1 MTDTSDHRAHSFL
14 SRLDTGADRTTLL
27 FGGQATAWQAV
38 LTDIVEDPAL
48 ADTVRGVLTGSD
60 SLLAPVAARLTAATA
75 GALTLDRLATRPT
88 TGSSVSAALSVPGIT
103 VAQLGVLTALGH
115 AGFDA
120 AAAVHSGTAGVLG
133 HSQGVLGAAL
143 VDGRAGDAAHVIAI
157 ARLIGAAAARSA
169 RARGISAGETT
180 PMLSVRGLDRPTL
193 DAVLAEVAEQAGGA
207 DTGVQVAIRNG
218 HRRFILSGA
227 PEDLG
232 VVEKTIAVVADKDAA
247 ELAAK
252 TRGGAPLAPV
262 TEYLDVTVP
271 FHHDMMEDAVA
282 QTVAWAEAC
291 GLNADGV
298 AEALARGVLTD
309 HVDWVEGITDAL
321 ASGTSWFL
329 DLGPGDTVSK
339 LSAGL
344 VEGSGAGLVSA
355 GTLADVD
362 ALAAPGEDPQ
372 RTVDWSTYA
381 PRLLDLPTGRTVE
394 TAFTRLTGRSPVL
407 LAGMTPT
414 TVDPEIVAAAANA
427 GYWAEMAGG
436 GQVTAEVFDANLT
449 KLKGLLDPGRAV
461 QFNAMF
467 MDRYLWN
474 LHFGTQRVV
483 AKARESGA
491 PLDGVVISA
500 GIPEPDE
507 APEVIGALR
516 NSGFSHIAL
525 KPGTVAQIRAGLAI
539 ARQIEDT
546 GTSIILQVEDGHAGG
561 HHSWENLDDLLT
573 ATYAEIRRQ
582 SNVVLCVG
590 GGIGTPERAA
600 DYLTGAWSTV
610 LGLPA
615 MPVDGVLVGT
625 AAMTAKEA
633 KTTPEIKQLLV
644 DTPGVADA
652 SGSALTAPNGGWI
665 APGNTAGGAT
675 SGLSH
680 LRADIHEIDNSAA
693 KCMRLIQ
700 EIGSSLEAVHS
711 RRDEIIAALNRTAK
725 PYFGDLEEMTYA
737 EVVRRFAELSFPWV
751 DPSWLSRFHLLLQ
764 RVEARLSDVDH
775 GEVVTLFPTEQD
787 AAEPQQAIE
796 ALVAAYP
803 AAETDTLTPLDTAW
817 FITLCRKFPKPVGFV
832 PAIDEDLLAWW
843 GKDCLWQ
850 AQDTR
855 YSADQVRIIPGPVS
869 VSGITTVDEPVAS
882 ILGRFEDACRDRI
895 AGESG
900 AKGRHSLD
908 DAAPETTSAWARVSD
923 APDVASFL
931 KAAPYISWTGHLMD
945 NPAHVIDE
953 SKYELVVTD
962 DGSDGGP
969 VKVTVDLHLDTFW
982 DGTAAGEESSADR
995 VHAVRRLPVPLILSD
1010 AVSTGALPVVDE
1022 DLLPETMYGLLAGT
1036 AGVGNT
1042 AVTGDEITA
1051 MPSRNAGSEGDATP
1065 FGTFDYTFHLTPTL
1079 GSEHAGVTGGALPD
1093 LSGSGSGSD
1102 SDERA
1107 TIVPD
1112 ALLGTCWPAIY
1123 AALGSALV
1131 DGYPVIEGLLNA
1143 VHLDHSVALD
1153 VPADELERR
1162 ATALAAEGGTG
1173 LPITV
1178 TSWAAGIEE
1187 SSSGR
1192 VVTVHHHMR
1201 DADGALLGRQTERF
1215 AIRGRAFGT
1224 TPPADPAPAGGADV
1238 QITDTPRSTLLRTRV
1253 SAPAE
1258 MTPFAWVSGDFN
1270 PIHTSH
1276 VAARVAGLH
1285 APLVHGMWLS
1295 ATAQHAASA
1304 AGSGHRIIGWTYR
1317 MFGLVQLNDP
1327 VDITVERTGR
1337 VAGGGLLLDVTC
1349 RINDELVSQGTA
1361 VTAAPTTAY
1370 VYPGQG
1376 IQAKGMG
1383 LDERSASR
1391 AAAEVWER
1399 ADAHTRAALDF
1410 SILTVVRDNPT
1421 ELTAKGVTYQHP
1433 DGVLYLT
1440 QFTQVALATLALAQ
1454 TARLREADA
1463 LVADAY
1469 YAGHSLGE
1477 YTALSA
1483 YAGTIDLETVL
1494 EVVFHRGSTM
1504 HHLIPRDRN
1513 GRSNY
1518 RMGALRPNQFGV
1530 DDDHVREYVESVAEE
1545 SGEFLEIVN
1554 YNLAGEQY
1562 SVAGTVAGLAALEKD
1577 AAARTAAHGGRGSFM
1592 MVPGIDVPFHSR
1604 VLHPGVPDFR
1614 EKLDGLLPERINHEI
1629 LVGRYIPNLVA
1640 RPFEL
1645 TRSFVES
1652 ILEIVPSAPARDVLD
1667 NWDAATADDAAL
1679 ATTARTLFIE
1689 LLCWQFAS
1697 PVRWIETQDLLFA
1710 PDRLDVDEVVEIG
1723 LGASPTLANLATK
1736 TLRLPRFSAADVAV
1750 RNVQRDEKLVYHSDV
1765 QTIDAPAYDTAYDA
1779 AEPTSVPVGDPV
1791 LSHAEASA
1799 AAPSE
1804 SVPESLPAP
1813 VTGAAELPTAPSAP
1827 AGAVERPADLPY
1839 RASDAIK
1846 TLLAYANKLRP
1857 EQIGGADTTGT
1868 LTNGVSSRLNQ
1879 LLMDISAEL
1888 GLSAVEGAAES
1899 DVDTLSVTVD
1909 AAAHNYAAFGPVL
1922 GEAVKDRLRKLF
1934 GAAGAKPSAIA
1945 DRLTG
1950 TWELGPGWV
1959 DHTTAQILLGSRDG
1973 ASTRGGD
1980 LATLPTDATT
1990 MNDVNAL
1997 IDDAV
2002 VQVGAAHGIPVA
2014 KPAAG
2019 GTGGGTVDSAALDA
2033 FAAGVTGAEGV
2044 LATTARHLLAA
2055 LDLDVP
2061 ESAPLSDPEADETT
2075 AVLEAVSAELGAN
2088 WPATVVPVFDDRR
2101 ALLIDD
2107 RWATAREDI
2116 ARLANGEELADT
2128 VSFRGTGGTVAV
2140 HADFRAEQAEK
2151 AGDTSLAARF
2161 RAIAEEAR
2169 STDTGRFT
2177 GQVAVVTG
2185 VTPASIAGGV
2195 VGDLLAEGATVV
2207 MTASRISSARL
2218 EFVKKLYREHASAS
2232 AQIWLAPANLSSYR
2246 DIDALVEW
2254 IGTEQTETVGSD
2266 QKLVKPAL
2274 VPDLFLPFAAP
2285 GVSGTV
2291 EDAGGNAEIQARLLL
2306 WSVERS
2312 FTALSRIGHEADLAH
2327 RLHVVLPGSP
2337 NRGTFGGDGAYGEV
2351 KAAFDAICNKWHNE
2365 PWGGRVT
2372 IAHPR
2377 IGWVAG
2383 TGLMGGNDPLVD
2395 AAVEAGVHVWSPAEI
2410 SGELLALCSESVR
2423 AEALSG
2429 PVDADLTGGLDRI
2442 NLVELREQALADGA
2456 FTPVAEESEVGDA
2469 PATVNAL
2476 PSPVRVSQ
2484 PVGTDHGAG
2493 SEDWSEVTTP
2503 LEDMVVVVGLGEVSA
2518 WGSGR
2523 TRFEAELGIR
2533 ADGSVDLSAAGV
2545 LELAWMTGLLTWMDT
2560 PVAGWYDVDGN
2571 IVPEEEIY
2579 TRYRDEVVARAGVR
2593 SFVDDVAIE
2602 DLHTPQEVEIFLD
2615 HEITFA
2621 VDSAEDAASFVDTDP
2636 TFTRANHD
2644 AETGEWSVTR
2654 LPGARTRVPR
2664 RATLA
2669 RKVGGQFPTGFDP
2682 ARWGI
2687 PASMI
2692 EAVDRIA
2699 IWNLVT
2705 AVDAYLSAGFTPAE
2719 ILQAVHPSDV
2729 AMTQGTGF
2737 GGMTSMRKLFV
2748 DRFLEED
2755 IPSDVLQETLP
2766 NVIAAHTMQSYVGGY
2781 GAMIHPVGACATA
2794 AVSVEE
2800 GVDKIKLG
2808 KADFV
2813 VAGATDD
2820 INVESITG
2828 FANMNATADSDKM
2841 AAKGL
2846 NERFYSRANDRRRGG
2861 FVEAQGGGT
2870 ILLARGSVAVK
2881 LGLPVKSVVG
2891 FAASYADGAHT
2902 SIPAPGQGALA
2913 AGRGGKNSRLA
2924 RELSALGVGAD
2935 DIAVVSKH
2943 DTSTNANDPNE
2954 SKLHT
2959 RLARVLGRTEGNPL
2973 YVVSQKS
2980 LTGHAKGG
2988 AAVFQSAGLGDIFR
3002 SATIPA
3008 NRALD
3013 CVDPEMASSPDLV
3026 WLREPLQLHRTV
3038 KAGLVTSLGF
3048 GHVSALLALVHPEAF
3063 RIAVEQELGADAAQ
3077 EWVERASARLRSGVR
3092 RREAGMLGHRA
3103 LFEEIEHR
3111 RFADGVDIDEAEPA
3125 MLLDPAARAGE
3136 DGLFR

>member
-1 MTDTSDHRAHSFL
+1 MTHTSFL
-14 SRLDTGADRTTLL
+14 SRLNSESEEKVTLL
-27 FGGQATAWQAV
+27 FGGQATPWRAGLTAV
-38 LTDIVEDPAL
+38 SEDPAL
-48 ADTVRGVLTGSD
+48 ADTVRAVLAESD
-60 SLLAPVAARLTAATA
+60 TILAPVAARLTAATA
-75 GALTLDRLATRPT
+75 GALTLERLIGDGAGGP
-88 TGSSVSAALSVPGIT
+88 VPAALSVPGIALT
-103 VAQLGVLTALGH
+103 QLGQIVALKN
-115 AGFDA
+115 AGYDA
-120 AAAVHSGTAGVLG
+120 VAAVAEGRATALG

-143 VDGRAGDAAHVIAI
+143 VDSRAGESAGDNGHAARIIAV
-157 ARLIGAAAARSA
+157 ARLIGAAAS
-169 RARGISAGETT
+169 RATRALGVSAGEAT
-180 PMLSVRGLDRPTL
+180 PMLSVRGLDRATL
-193 DAVLAEVAEQAGGA
+193 DAALAEVAEAAGGVG
-207 DTGVQVAIRNG
+207 TGARIAIRNG
-218 HRRFILSGA
+218 HRRFILSGT

-232 VVEKTIAVVADKDAA
+232 VVEKTIAVLAEKDAA

-252 TRGGAPLAPV
+252 TRGGAPLSPV

-271 FHHDMMEDAVA
+271 FHHEMMEPAVA
-282 QTVAWAEAC
+282 QAVEWAEKC
-291 GLNADGV
+291 GLTGAGD
-298 AEALARGVLTD
+298 LARAVLTD
-309 HVDWVEGITDAL
+309 HVDWVDGITGSL

-329 DLGPGDTVSK
+329 DLGPGDTVTRI
-339 LSAGL
+339 SAGL
-344 VEGSGAGLVSA
+344 VEGSGAGLVRA
-355 GTLADVD
+355 GTLNDID
-362 ALAAPGEDPQ
+362 TLAAPGEDPA
-372 RTVDWSTYA
+372 RTVDWSRFA

-394 TAFTRLTGRSPVL
+394 TKFTRLTGRSPIL

-436 GQVTAEVFDANLT
+436 GQVTAEVFDKNLT

-483 AKARESGA
+483 SKARESGA
-491 PLDGVVISA
+491 PFDGVVISA

-516 NSGFSHIAL
+516 RSGFSYIAF

-582 SNVVLCVG
+582 PNVVLCVG

-600 DYLTGAWSTV
+600 DYLTGGWSEA

-644 DTPGVADA
+644 DTPGVAD
-652 SGSALTAPNGGWI
+652 STGSAATAPNGGWI
-665 APGNTAGGAT
+665 APGHTAGGST

-700 EIGSSLEAVHS
+700 EIGSNLEAVNA
-711 RRDEIIAALNRTAK
+711 RRDEIIAALNKTAK
-725 PYFGDLEEMTYA
+725 PYFGELEEMTYA
-737 EVVRRFAELSFPWV
+737 QVVRRFAELSFPWV

-787 AAEPQQAIE
+787 AADPDKAVK

-817 FITLCRKFPKPVGFV
+817 FLVLCRKFPKPVGFV

-850 AQDTR
+850 SQDSR
-855 YSADQVRIIPGPVS
+855 YTADQCRIIPGPVS

-882 ILGRFEDACRDRI
+882 ILGRFEAACRDRI
-895 AGESG
+895 TGDSTTT
-900 AKGRHSLD
+900 GRHALD
-908 DAAPETTSAWARVSD
+908 DAPAEVTRAWSRISD
-923 APDVASFL
+923 ADDVASFL
-931 KAAPYISWTGHLMD
+931 KSAPYISWTGHLMD
-945 NPAHVIDE
+945 NPAHIIDE
-953 SKYELVVTD
+953 DRYELIVTD
-962 DGSDGGP
+962 DGTGEGSDGT

-982 DGTAAGEESSADR
+982 DGTAAGEGDSE
-995 VHAVRRLPVPLILSD
+995 VHAVRRLPVPLILTD
-1010 AVSTGALPVVDE
+1010 AVTTGALPVVDE
-1022 DLLPETMYGLLAGT
+1022 EKLPETMYGLLAGT
-1036 AGVGNT
+1036 AGVGNVS
-1042 AVTGDEITA
+1042 VTGDSIEH
-1051 MPSRNAGSEGDATP
+1051 MPVKNEGSETDGTP
-1065 FGTFDYTFHLTPTL
+1065 FGTFDYVFHLTPTL
-1079 GSEHAGVTGGALPD
+1079 GAEHAGVTGAALPD
-1093 LSGSGSGSD
+1093 LSTTGSGSR

-1123 AALGSALV
+1123 AALGSATV
-1131 DGYPVIEGLLNA
+1131 DDYPVIEGLLNA
-1143 VHLDHSVALD
+1143 VHLDHSVALE
-1153 VPADELERR
+1153 VPAEELQAR
-1162 ATALAAEGGTG
+1162 AADAVAAGGRGLAV
-1173 LPITV
+1173 TV

-1192 VVTVHHHMR
+1192 VVTVHHDMR
-1201 DADGALLGRQTERF
+1201 DSDGTLLGRQTERF

-1224 TPPADPAPAGGADV
+1224 TPPADPAPAGGIDRE
-1238 QITDTPRSTLLRTRV
+1238 ITDTPRSTLLRTRV
-1253 SAPAE
+1253 NAPQE

-1276 VAARVAGLH
+1276 VAARVAGLQ

-1304 AGSGHRIIGWTYR
+1304 AGTGHRILGWTYR
-1317 MFGLVQLNDP
+1317 MFGLVQLGDP
-1327 VDITVERTGR
+1327 VDIQVERVGR

-1349 RINDELVSQGTA
+1349 RIGDELVSQGTA
-1361 VTAAPTTAY
+1361 VTAAPVTAY

-1383 LDERSASR
+1383 LDERAASK
-1391 AAAEVWER
+1391 AAADVWDR
-1399 ADAHTRAALDF
+1399 ADRHTREALGF

-1421 ELTAKGVTYQHP
+1421 DLTANGVTYHHP

-1454 TARLREADA
+1454 TARLREAGA

-1504 HHLIPRDRN
+1504 HHLIPRDSA

-1518 RMGALRPNQFGV
+1518 RMGALRPNQFGI
-1530 DDDHVREYVESVAEE
+1530 DDDHVVEYVESVARA

-1554 YNLAGEQY
+1554 FNLAGEQY
-1562 SVAGTVAGLAALEKD
+1562 SVAGTVAGLKALEAD
-1577 AAARTAAHGGRGSFM
+1577 AARRTAEHGGRGSFM
-1592 MVPGIDVPFHSR
+1592 LVPGIDVPFHSR

-1614 EKLDGLLPERINHEI
+1614 EKLDDLLPELINYPI
-1629 LVGRYIPNLVA
+1629 LEGRYIPNLVA

-1645 TRSFVES
+1645 TEDFVRS
-1652 ILEIVPSAPARDVLD
+1652 ILDVVPSEPARDLLD
-1667 NWDAATADDAAL
+1667 NWDAAVADDAAR
-1679 ATTARTLFIE
+1679 AKTARTLFIE

-1710 PDRLDVDEVVEIG
+1710 PDRLDIDEVVEIG

-1736 TLRLPRFSAADVAV
+1736 TLKLPRFSAADVAV
-1750 RNVQRDEKLVYHSDV
+1750 RNVQRDEKLVYHTDQ
-1765 QTIDAPAYDTAYDA
+1765 QTIDAPAYPE
-1779 AEPTSVPVGDPV
+1779 EPTAGREPVGDPV
-1791 LSHAEASA
+1791 LAAAEPSP

-1804 SVPESLPAP
+1804 SAPEPLPAP
-1813 VTGAAELPTAPSAP
+1813 VTQAADLPTAPAAP

-1839 RASDAIK
+1839 RASDAIR

-1857 EQIGGADTTGT
+1857 DQIGGADTTGT

-1888 GLSAVEGAAES
+1888 GLSSVEGAAEA
-1899 DVDTLSVTVD
+1899 DVDTLSATVD
-1909 AAAHNYAAFGPVL
+1909 AAAHNYSAFGPVL

-1934 GAAGAKPSAIA
+1934 GAAGAKVSTVEE
-1945 DRLTG
+1945 RLTG

-1959 DHTTAQILLGSRDG
+1959 DHTIAQILLGSREG
-1973 ASTRGGD
+1973 ASSRGGD
-1980 LATLPTDATT
+1980 LATLPTSATT
-1990 MNDVNAL
+1990 MNDVNAI
-1997 IDDAV
+1997 IDEAV
-2002 VQVGAAHGIPVA
+2002 TQVGTAHGIPVA
-2014 KPAAG
+2014 KPSAG
-2019 GTGGGTVDSAALDA
+2019 GSAGGGTVDSAALDA
-2033 FAAGVTGAEGV
+2033 FAAEVTGEEGV
-2044 LATTARHLLAA
+2044 LATTARHILDA
-2055 LDLDVP
+2055 LGIDVP
-2061 ESAPLSDPEADETT
+2061 TSAPLSDPDADETA

-2088 WPATVVPVFDDRR
+2088 WPSTVAPVFDARR
-2101 ALLIDD
+2101 AVLVDD

-2128 VSFRGTGGTVAV
+2128 VTFRGTGETVAV
-2140 HADFRAEQAEK
+2140 HAGYRADA
-2151 AGDTSLAARF
+2151 ADRNGDTDLAARF

-2169 STDTGRFT
+2169 STDTGRFA
-2177 GQVAVVTG
+2177 GKVAVVTG

-2195 VGDLLAEGATVV
+2195 VGDLLSEGATVV

-2218 EFVKKLYREHASAS
+2218 EFVKKLYREHATAS
-2232 AQIWLAPANLSSYR
+2232 AAVWLVPANLSSYR

-2254 IGTEQTETVGSD
+2254 IGSEQTETVGSD

-2285 GVSGTV
+2285 TVSGTV
-2291 EDAGGNAEIQARLLL
+2291 EDAGSDAEIQARLLL

-2312 FTALSRIGHEADLAH
+2312 FTALSRIGHDADLAH
-2327 RLHVVLPGSP
+2327 RLHVILPGSP

-2351 KAAFDAICNKWHNE
+2351 KAAFDAVCNKWFNE
-2365 PWGGRVT
+2365 PWGQRVT

-2377 IGWVAG
+2377 IGWVSG

-2395 AAVEAGVHVWSPAEI
+2395 AAVEAGVHVWTPAEI
-2410 SGELLALCSESVR
+2410 AGELLALCSDEVR
-2423 AEALSG
+2423 TRALDG
-2429 PVDADLTGGLDRI
+2429 PVDADLTGGLGKI
-2442 NLVELREQALADGA
+2442 NLVELREKALADAARDAQDTGDE
-2456 FTPVAEESEVGDA
+2456 TPAS
-2469 PATVNAL
+2469 ATVDAL
-2476 PSPVRVSQ
+2476 PSPVRVRQ
-2484 PVGTDHGAG
+2484 PVGADHAATDDNWG
-2493 SEDWSEVTTP
+2493 EVTRS

-2545 LELAWMTGLLTWMDT
+2545 LELAWMTGLLTWNDT
-2560 PVAGWYDVDGN
+2560 PVAGWYDVEGN

-2593 SFVDDVAIE
+2593 TFVDDVAVD
-2602 DLHTPQEVEIFLD
+2602 DLHTPQAVEIFLD
-2615 HEITFA
+2615 HEVTFT
-2621 VDSAEDAASFVDTDP
+2621 VDTAEDAASFVDNDP
-2636 TFTRANHD
+2636 AFTRANHD
-2644 AETGEWSVTR
+2644 PETGEWSVTR
-2654 LPGARTRVPR
+2654 LPGARARVPR

-2669 RKVGGQFPTGFDP
+2669 RKVGGQFPTDFDP

-2692 EAVDRIA
+2692 ESVDRIA
-2699 IWNLVT
+2699 VWNLVT

-2755 IPSDVLQETLP
+2755 IPSDILQETLP
-2766 NVIAAHTMQSYVGGY
+2766 NVVAAHTMQSYIGGY

-2800 GVDKIKLG
+2800 GVDKIMLG

-2820 INVESITG
+2820 ISVESVTG

-2841 AAKGL
+2841 AAKGI

-2870 ILLARGSVAVK
+2870 ILLARGSVAVEM
-2881 LGLPVKSVVG
+2881 GLPVQSVVG

-2924 RELSALGVGAD
+2924 RDLASLGVTAD

-2959 RLARVLGRTEGNPL
+2959 RLARALGRTEGNPL
-2973 YVVSQKS
+2973 YVVSQKT

-2988 AAVFQSAGLGDIFR
+2988 AAVFQTAGLNDMFR
-3002 SATIPA
+3002 TSTIPA
-3008 NRALD
+3008 NRSLD

-3026 WLREPLQLHRTV
+3026 WLREPLKLSRTV
-3038 KAGLVTSLGF
+3038 KAGLLTSLGF

-3063 RIAVEQELGADAAQ
+3063 RIAVEQQLGADAAEQ
-3077 EWVERASARLRSGVR
+3077 WVARASERLRAGVR
-3092 RREAGMLGHRA
+3092 RREAGMLGHKA
-3103 LFEEIEHR
+3103 LFEEIDHR
-3111 RFADGVDIDEAEPA
+3111 RFAEDADIDEVEPA

>member
-1 MTDTSDHRAHSFL
+1 MTHTSFF
-14 SRLDTGADRTTLL
+14 SRLSSADAGADRATLL
-27 FGGQATAWQAV
+27 FGGQATAWRAG
-38 LTDIVEDPAL
+38 LTDLAEDPSLGDA
-48 ADTVRGVLTGSD
+48 VRGVLDD
-60 SLLAPVAARLTAATA
+60 SAALIAPVAAQVTAATA
-75 GALTLDRLATRPT
+75 GALTLERL
-88 TGSSVSAALSVPGIT
+88 TGAKGSVSAALSVPGIT
-103 VAQLGVLTALGH
+103 VAQFGQLAALKA
-115 AGFDA
+115 AGYDA
-120 AAAVHSGTAGVLG
+120 TAAVAADRASVLG

-143 VDGRAGDAAHVIAI
+143 VDGRAGDPAHVVAV
-157 ARLIGAAAARSA
+157 ARLIGAAASRLTRSL
-169 RARGISAGETT
+169 GVSAGEAT
-180 PMLSVRGLDRPTL
+180 PMLSVRGLDRATL
-193 DAVLAEVAEQAGGA
+193 DAVLAEVAEAAGGA
-207 DTGVQVAIRNG
+207 QTGVQVAIRNG

-232 VVEKTIAVVADKDAA
+232 VVEKTIAVVADRDAA

-262 TEYLDVTVP
+262 CEYLEVTVP
-271 FHHDMMEDAVA
+271 FHHDMMEPAVA

-291 GLNADGV
+291 GLNTDGA
-298 AEALARGVLTD
+298 AEKLARAVLTD
-309 HVDWVEGITDAL
+309 HVDWVDGIVDAL
-321 ASGTSWFL
+321 ASGTTWFL

-339 LSAGL
+339 LSADL
-344 VEGSGAGLVSA
+344 VEGSGAGLVAA
-355 GTLADVD
+355 GTLTAVD
-362 ALAAPGEDPQ
+362 ELAAPGEDPA
-372 RTVDWSTYA
+372 RTVDWSGFA

-394 TAFTRLTGRSPVL
+394 TKFSRLTGRSPIL

-436 GQVTAEVFDANLT
+436 GQVTAEVFDGNLT

-483 AKARESGA
+483 SKARESGA

-525 KPGTVAQIRAGLAI
+525 KPGTVAQIRAGLGI
-539 ARQIEDT
+539 ARQLEET

-582 SNVVLCVG
+582 PNVVLCVG

-600 DYLTGAWSTV
+600 DYLTGSWATA

-615 MPVDGVLVGT
+615 MPVDGIMVGT

-644 DTPGVADA
+644 DTPGVADET
-652 SGSALTAPNGGWI
+652 GSALTAPNGGWI
-665 APGNTAGGAT
+665 APGHSAGGAT

-680 LRADIHEIDNSAA
+680 LRADIHEVDNSAA

-700 EIGSSLEAVHS
+700 EIGSNLEAVS
-711 RRDEIIAALNRTAK
+711 ARRDEIIAALNKTAK
-725 PYFGDLEEMTYA
+725 PYFGELEEMTYA
-737 EVVRRFAELSFPWV
+737 QVVHRFAELSFPWV

-764 RVEARLSDVDH
+764 RVEARLSDADH

-787 AAEPQQAIE
+787 AAQPDEAIARLIE
-796 ALVAAYP
+796 AYP
-803 AAETDTLTPLDTAW
+803 AAENDTLTPLDTAW
-817 FITLCRKFPKPVGFV
+817 FLVMCRKFPKPVGFV

-850 AQDTR
+850 SQDTR

-882 ILGRFEDACRDRI
+882 ILGRFEDACRERV
-895 AGESG
+895 AGGDS
-900 AKGRHSLD
+900 ASAGRHSLD
-908 DAAPETTSAWARVSD
+908 SDEAEVTTAWSRTSD
-923 APDVASFL
+923 AQDVASFL
-931 KAAPYISWTGHLMD
+931 KATPYISWTGHLMD

-953 SKYELVVTD
+953 EKYELIVTD
-962 DGSDGGP
+962 DGSNGGP

-982 DGTAAGEESSADR
+982 DGTAAGEGEGR

-1010 AVSTGALPVVDE
+1010 AVASGALPVVDE
-1022 DLLPETMYGLLAGT
+1022 EKLPETMYGLLAGT

-1042 AVTGDEITA
+1042 SVTDDVIDR
-1051 MPSRNAGSEGDATP
+1051 MPAKIDGSETAETP
-1065 FGTFDYTFHLTPTL
+1065 FGTFTYTFHLTDSL
-1079 GSEHAGVTGGALPD
+1079 GSQHAGVTGAGLPD
-1093 LSGSGSGSD
+1093 LSGTGSGSR

-1143 VHLDHSVALD
+1143 VHLDHSVALE
-1153 VPADELERR
+1153 VPADEIP
-1162 ATALAAEGGTG
+1162 TG
-1173 LPITV
+1173 EITV

-1192 VVTVHHHMR
+1192 VVTVHHHMF
-1201 DADGALLGRQTERF
+1201 DAAGELLGKQTERF

-1224 TPPADPAPAGGADV
+1224 TPPADPAPAGGIDRE
-1238 QITDTPRSTLLRTRV
+1238 ITDTPRSTLLRTRV
-1253 SAPAE
+1253 NAPAE

-1276 VAARVAGLH
+1276 VAARVAGLQ

-1304 AGSGHRIIGWTYR
+1304 AGSGHTILGWTYR
-1317 MFGLVQLNDP
+1317 MFGLVQLGDP
-1327 VDITVERTGR
+1327 VDIQVERVGR

-1361 VTAAPTTAY
+1361 VTAAPTIAY

-1383 LDERSASR
+1383 LDERAASK
-1391 AAAEVWER
+1391 ATTEVWER
-1399 ADAHTRAALDF
+1399 ADRHTREALDF

-1421 ELTAKGVTYQHP
+1421 ELTAKGVTYHHP

-1463 LVADAY
+1463 LVADAF

-1504 HHLIPRDRN
+1504 HHLIPRDEH
-1513 GRSNY
+1513 GRSDY

-1530 DDDHVREYVESVAEE
+1530 DDEHVVEYVNGVAEA

-1554 YNLAGEQY
+1554 FNLAGEQY
-1562 SVAGTVAGLAALEKD
+1562 SIAGTVAGLAALEED
-1577 AAARTAAHGGRGSFM
+1577 AARRTAEHGGKGSFM

-1614 EKLDGLLPERINHEI
+1614 EKLDGLLPPRINHEI

-1645 TRSFVES
+1645 TEDFVRS
-1652 ILEIVPSAPARDVLD
+1652 ILDVVPSEPAQALLD
-1667 NWDAATADDAAL
+1667 DWAAATADDAAQ

-1710 PDRLDVDEVVEIG
+1710 PDRLDIDEVVEVG

-1750 RNVQRDEKLVYHSDV
+1750 RNVQRDEKLVYHTDQ
-1765 QTIDAPAYDTAYDA
+1765 QTIDSPVYEDEHAV
-1779 AEPTSVPVGDPV
+1779 PTSVPVGDPV

-1799 AAPSE
+1799 KAPSE
-1804 SVPESLPAP
+1804 SVPESMPAP
-1813 VTGAAELPTAPSAP
+1813 VTESAELRTAPAAP

-1839 RASDAIK
+1839 KASDAIK

-1888 GLSAVEGAAES
+1888 GLSAVEGAAEA

-1909 AAAHNYAAFGPVL
+1909 AAAHNYSAFGPVL

-1934 GAAGAKPSAIA
+1934 GAAGAKASAIA
-1945 DRLTG
+1945 DRVTG

-1959 DHTTAQILLGSRDG
+1959 DHTTAQILLGSREG
-1973 ASTRGGD
+1973 ASSRGGD
-1980 LATLPTDATT
+1980 LATLATSATT
-1990 MNDVNAL
+1990 MNDVNAI
-1997 IDDAV
+1997 IDEAV
-2002 VQVGAAHGIPVA
+2002 AQAGAAHGIPVA
-2014 KPAAG
+2014 IPAAG
-2019 GTGGGTVDSAALDA
+2019 GAGGGGTVDSAALDA
-2033 FAAGVTGAEGV
+2033 FAESVTGETGV
-2044 LATTARHLLAA
+2044 LATTARHILAA

-2061 ESAPLSDPEADETT
+2061 ESAALSDEEGAETA

-2088 WPATVVPVFDDRR
+2088 WPASVAPSFDARR
-2101 ALLIDD
+2101 TLLIDD
-2107 RWATAREDI
+2107 RWATAREDV
-2116 ARLANGEELADT
+2116 ARLANGEELAES
-2128 VSFRGTGGTVAV
+2128 VSFRGTGETVAV
-2140 HADFRAEQAEK
+2140 HAEYRAAAAEE

-2161 RAIAEEAR
+2161 RSIAEDAR
-2169 STDTGRFT
+2169 STEPGAFE

-2207 MTASRISSARL
+2207 MTASRVSSARL
-2218 EFVKKLYREHASAS
+2218 EFAKKLYREHASAS
-2232 AQIWLAPANLSSYR
+2232 ARIWLVPANLSSYR

-2254 IGTEQTETVGSD
+2254 IGAEQTETVGSD
-2266 QKLVKPAL
+2266 QKLIKPAL

-2285 GVSGTV
+2285 SVSGTV
-2291 EDAGGNAEIQARLLL
+2291 EDAGGNAEIQTRLLL

-2351 KAAFDAICNKWHNE
+2351 KAAFDAIGNKWSNE
-2365 PWGGRVT
+2365 PWGGRGGRVT

-2410 SGELLALCSESVR
+2410 SGELLKLCSESVR
-2423 AEALSG
+2423 AEALNG
-2429 PVDADLTGGLDRI
+2429 PVDADLTGGLDKI
-2442 NLVELREQALADGA
+2442 NLTELRDQAVADGA
-2456 FTPVAEESEVGDA
+2456 FATAAAVEEDAEVPV
-2469 PATVNAL
+2469 TVNAL
-2476 PSPVRVSQ
+2476 PSPVRVAQ
-2484 PVGTDHGAG
+2484 PVGSDFGAAPWG
-2493 SEDWSEVTTP
+2493 DVTTD

-2523 TRFEAELGIR
+2523 TRAEAELGIR

-2579 TRYRDEVVARAGVR
+2579 TRYRDEVAARAGVR
-2593 SFVDDVAIE
+2593 TFVDDGENGALE

-2615 HEITFA
+2615 HEVTFT
-2621 VDSAEDAASFVDTDP
+2621 VDSAEDAASFVDSDP

-2644 AETGEWSVTR
+2644 EETGEWSVTR

-2669 RKVGGQFPTGFDP
+2669 RKVGGQFPTDFDP

-2705 AVDAYLSAGFTPAE
+2705 AVDAYLSAGFSPAE

-2755 IPSDVLQETLP
+2755 IPSDILQETLP
-2766 NVIAAHTMQSYVGGY
+2766 NVVAAHTMQSYVGGY

-2800 GVDKIKLG
+2800 GADKIQLG

-2820 INVESITG
+2820 ISVESITG

-2870 ILLARGSVAVK
+2870 ILLARGSVAAK
-2881 LGLPVKSVVG
+2881 LGLPVQSVVG

-2924 RELSALGVGAD
+2924 RDLAKLGVSAD

-2959 RLARVLGRTEGNPL
+2959 RLAAVLGRTAGNPL
-2973 YVVSQKS
+2973 YVVSQKT

-2988 AAVFQSAGLGDIFR
+2988 AAVFQTAGLGDMFR
-3002 SATIPA
+3002 TSKIPA
-3008 NRALD
+3008 NRSLD

-3026 WLREPLQLHRTV
+3026 WLRNPLQLQRTI
-3038 KAGLVTSLGF
+3038 KAGLLTSLGF

-3063 RIAVEQELGADAAQ
+3063 RVAVASQLGEDAAAAW
-3077 EWVERASARLRSGVR
+3077 EAKASERLRAGVR

-3103 LFEEIEHR
+3103 LFEEIGHR

-3125 MLLDPAARAGE
+3125 MLLDPATRAGE

>member
-1 MTDTSDHRAHSFL
+1 MTDISSSFL
-14 SRLDTGADRTTLL
+14 ARLNGGSEKTALL
-27 FGGQATAWQAV
+27 FGGQATPWRPACAQ
-38 LTDIVEDPAL
+38 ISEDPTL
-48 ADTVRGVLTGSD
+48 AGEIRDLISASSD
-60 SLLAPVAARLTAATA
+60 LLAPVAAELTAGTA
-75 GALTLDRLATRPT
+75 GALSLERLAG
-88 TGSSVSAALSVPGIT
+88 TGPFAADAGAPVSAALSVPGIT
-103 VAQLGVLTALGH
+103 AVQYAQLSALKN
-115 AGFDA
+115 AGYDA
-120 AAAVHSGTAGVLG
+120 AAAVADGRATALG

-143 VDGRAGDAAHVIAI
+143 VADNGLTDAQIFAI
-157 ARLIGAAAARSA
+157 ARLIGAAAARTT
-169 RARGISAGETT
+169 RSAGFAVGERT
-180 PMLSVRGLDRPTL
+180 PMLSVRGLERSHL
-193 DAVLAEVAEQAGGA
+193 DAVIADAGVDVEVA
-207 DTGVQVAIRNG
+207 IHNG
-218 HRRFILSGA
+218 RRRFILSGT

-232 VVEKTIAVVADKDAA
+232 VVEQTVLLLGEKDAA

-252 TRGGAPLAPV
+252 TRGGAPLSPQ
-262 TEYLDVTVP
+262 TEYLEVTVP
-271 FHHDMMEDAVA
+271 FHHSSMEPAV
-282 QTVAWAEAC
+282 QQVIAWAGRC
-291 GLNADGV
+291 GLPD
-298 AEALARGVLTD
+298 AEAFARAVLTD
-309 HVDWVEGITDAL
+309 HIDWVSQVATARDEGTA
-321 ASGTSWFL
+321 WFL
-329 DLGPGDTVSK
+329 DLGPGVVASRI
-339 LSAGL
+339 SADII
-344 VEGSGAGLVSA
+344 EGSGAGIVAA
-355 GTLADVD
+355 GSLDDVD
-362 ALAAPGEDPQ
+362 ALAAPGPDPQ
-372 RTVDWSTYA
+372 RTVDWSAFA
-381 PRLLDLPTGRTVE
+381 PRLLDLPTGQVVE
-394 TAFTRLTGRSPVL
+394 TAFSRLTGRSPVL

-427 GYWAEMAGG
+427 GYWAELAGG

-449 KLKGLLDPGRAV
+449 KLKSLLEPGRAV

-474 LHFGTQRVV
+474 LHFGGQRVV
-483 AKARESGA
+483 SKARESGA

-516 NSGFSHIAL
+516 GSGFSHIAL
-525 KPGTVAQIRAGLAI
+525 KPGTVNQIRAGLGI

-582 SNVVLCVG
+582 KNVVLCVG
-590 GGIGTPERAA
+590 GGIGTPERSA
-600 DYLTGAWSTV
+600 DYLSGDWSV
-610 LGLPA
+610 ALGLPA

-625 AAMTAKEA
+625 AAMTTKEA
-633 KTTPEIKQLLV
+633 KTTDEIKQLLV
-644 DTPGVADA
+644 DTPGVADETGA
-652 SGSALTAPNGGWI
+652 AFTAPNGGWI
-665 APGNTAGGAT
+665 APGHSAGGAT

-700 EIGSSLEAVHS
+700 EVGGSLEAVNA
-711 RRDEIIAALNRTAK
+711 RRDEIIEAMNKTAK
-725 PYFGDLEEMTYA
+725 PYFGELEQMTYA
-737 EVVRRFAELSFPWV
+737 QVVRRFAELSFPWV
-751 DPSWLSRFHLLLQ
+751 DPSWLQRFQELLQ
-764 RVEARLSDVDH
+764 RVEARLTTAEH
-775 GEVVTLFPTEQD
+775 GPVETLFPTLES
-787 AAEPQQAIE
+787 AEDPESAV
-796 ALVAAYP
+796 ATLVAAYP
-803 AAETDTLTPLDTAW
+803 SAEVDTLTPLDTAW
-817 FITLCRKFPKPVGFV
+817 FIALCRKYPKPMGFV

-850 AQDTR
+850 AQDDR

-869 VSGITTVDEPVAS
+869 VSGITTVDEPVADL
-882 ILGRFEDACRDRI
+882 LGRFEDACRARI
-895 AGESG
+895 ADSEATTAWSRTG
-900 AKGRHSLD
+900 
-908 DAAPETTSAWARVSD
+908 DAEDIEAY
-923 APDVASFL
+923 L
-931 KAAPYISWTGHLMD
+931 KTVPYISWTGHLMD

-953 SKYELVVTD
+953 DRYDLVMVN
-962 DGSDGGP
+962 DGSDGNP

-982 DGTAAGEESSADR
+982 DDTAAGSGDSQ
-995 VHAVRRLPVPLILSD
+995 VHAVRSLPVPLILDTTSI
-1010 AVSTGALPVVDE
+1010 TGGLPVVDE
-1022 DLLPETMYGLLAGT
+1022 ERLPDTMYGLLAGT

-1051 MPSRNAGSEGDATP
+1051 MPVKNEGSTSEETP
-1065 FGTFDYTFHLTPTL
+1065 FGTFNYTFTLTDSL
-1079 GSEHAGVTGGALPD
+1079 GSEHAGVTGDGLGD
-1093 LSGSGSGSD
+1093 LSAVGGGAT
-1102 SDERA
+1102 RA
-1107 TIVPD
+1107 SIVPD

-1123 AALGSALV
+1123 SALGSAMV
-1131 DGYPVIEGLLNA
+1131 NDYPVIEGLLNA
-1143 VHLDHSVALD
+1143 VHLDHSVALE
-1153 VPADELERR
+1153 VPAEELAER
-1162 ATALAAEGGTG
+1162 APFT
-1173 LPITV
+1173 ITV

-1192 VVTVHHHMR
+1192 VVTVHHHMH
-1201 DADGALLGRQTERF
+1201 DEDGTLLGRQTERF

-1224 TPPADPAPAGGADV
+1224 TPPADPALAGGLVDEGRG
-1238 QITDTPRSTLLRTRV
+1238 ITDTPRSTLLRTRV
-1253 SAPAE
+1253 NAPDE

-1276 VAARVAGLH
+1276 VAARVAGLQ

-1304 AGSGHRIIGWTYR
+1304 AGSGHRILGWTYR

-1327 VDITVERTGR
+1327 VDIQVERTGR
-1337 VAGGGLLLDVTC
+1337 VAGGGLLLEVTC

-1361 VTAAPTTAY
+1361 VTAAPSTAY

-1376 IQAKGMG
+1376 IQSKGMG
-1383 LDERSASR
+1383 LDERAASKAT
-1391 AAAEVWER
+1391 AAVWER

-1421 ELTAKGVTYQHP
+1421 TLTANGVTYQHP

-1483 YAGTIDLETVL
+1483 YAGTIGLETVL

-1504 HHLIPRDRN
+1504 HHLIPRDEN

-1530 DDDHVREYVESVAEE
+1530 DDEHVVEYVNSVAEQ

-1554 YNLAGEQY
+1554 FNLAGEQY

-1577 AAARTAAHGGRGSFM
+1577 AAERTAAAGGKGSFM

-1614 EKLDGLLPERINHEI
+1614 EKLDGLLPATINHEV
-1629 LVGRYIPNLVA
+1629 LEGRYIPNLVA

-1645 TRSFVES
+1645 SRDFVQA
-1652 ILEIVPSAPARDVLD
+1652 ILDVVPAAPAQDVLD
-1667 NWDAATADDAAL
+1667 NWDARTKDEAGRAEV
-1679 ATTARTLFIE
+1679 ARTLFIE

-1697 PVRWIETQDLLFA
+1697 PVRWIETQDLLLA
-1710 PDRLDVDEVVEIG
+1710 SDRLDIDEFVEIG
-1723 LGASPTLANLATK
+1723 LGAAPTLANLATK
-1736 TLRLPRFSAADVAV
+1736 TLKLPRFTGADVAV
-1750 RNVQRDEKLVYHSDV
+1750 RNVQRDEKLVYNEDV
-1765 QTIDAPAYDTAYDA
+1765 QTI
-1779 AEPTSVPVGDPV
+1779 G
-1791 LSHAEASA
+1791 
-1799 AAPSE
+1799 
-1804 SVPESLPAP
+1804 AP
-1813 VTGAAELPTAPSAP
+1813 VDEPDVERESAP
-1827 AGAVERPADLPY
+1827 ADVVAEARPDASVPSPAVDEGYATPEAPAPAGSVERPADLPY
-1839 RASDAIK
+1839 KASDAIK

-1888 GLSAVEGAAES
+1888 GLSSVEGAAEA
-1899 DVDTLSVTVD
+1899 DVTTLSATVD

-1934 GAAGAKPSAIA
+1934 GSAGAKATAIA
-1945 DRLTG
+1945 DRVTG

-1973 ASTRGGD
+1973 ASARGGD
-1980 LATLPTDATT
+1980 LSTLATSATS
-1990 MNDVNAL
+1990 MNDVNAI
-1997 IDDAV
+1997 IDEAV
-2002 VQVGAAHGIPVA
+2002 AQVGAAHGIPVA
-2014 KPAAG
+2014 KPSAG
-2019 GTGGGTVDSAALDA
+2019 GSGGGTVDSAALDA
-2033 FAAGVTGAEGV
+2033 LAEEVTGDEGV
-2044 LATTARHLLAA
+2044 LANLARHILHDLN
-2055 LDLDVP
+2055 LDIP
-2061 ESAPLSDPEADETT
+2061 ESSSFEDPEADETA
-2075 AVLEAVSAELGAN
+2075 AVLQAVSDELGAT
-2088 WPATVVPVFDDRR
+2088 WPKQVAPVFDERR
-2101 ALLIDD
+2101 AVLIDD

-2116 ARLANGEELADT
+2116 ARLAAGGEIAGT
-2128 VSFRGTGGTVAV
+2128 ATFRGTGETVAK
-2140 HADFRAEQAEK
+2140 HADWWAAHTTDAELATRFAGIAADARDTET
-2151 AGDTSLAARF
+2151 AGDFA
-2161 RAIAEEAR
+2161 
-2169 STDTGRFT
+2169 

-2207 MTASRISSARL
+2207 ITASRISSARL
-2218 EFVKKLYREHASAS
+2218 EFIKKLYREHASAE
-2232 AQIWLAPANLSSYR
+2232 AKIWLVPANLSSYR
-2246 DIDALVEW
+2246 DIDALVDW
-2254 IGTEQTETVGSD
+2254 IGNEQTETVGSEK
-2266 QKLVKPAL
+2266 KLVKPAL

-2285 GVSGTV
+2285 TVSGTV
-2291 EDAGGNAEIQARLLL
+2291 EDAGGNAETQARLLL

-2312 FTALSRIGHEADLAH
+2312 FTALSRIGHEANLAH

-2337 NRGTFGGDGAYGEV
+2337 NRGTFGGDGAYGET
-2351 KAAFDAICNKWHNE
+2351 KAAFDAICNKWSNE

-2395 AAVEAGVHVWSPAEI
+2395 AAVDAGVRVWTPSDIA
-2410 SGELLALCSESVR
+2410 GELVRLCSSEIR
-2423 AEALSG
+2423 AAASIG
-2429 PVDADLTGGLDRI
+2429 PVDADLTGGLDKI
-2442 NLVELREQALADGA
+2442 NLTELRDQALADGA
-2456 FTPVAEESEVGDA
+2456 FEAAADSGTAAGVDA
-2469 PATVNAL
+2469 PVTVNAL
-2476 PSPVRVSQ
+2476 PSPVRASQ
-2484 PVGTDHGAG
+2484 PVAPDETWG
-2493 SEDWSEVTTP
+2493 EVTAD
-2503 LEDMVVVVGLGEVSA
+2503 LEDMVVVVGLGEISA

-2523 TRFEAELGIR
+2523 TRFEAEYGVQ
-2533 ADGSVDLSAAGV
+2533 ADGSVDLTAAGV
-2545 LELAWMTGLLTWMDT
+2545 LELAWMTGLLTWKDT
-2560 PVAGWYDVDGN
+2560 PVAGWYDAKGE
-2571 IVPEEEIY
+2571 IVPEEEIF
-2579 TRYRDEVVARAGVR
+2579 TRYRDEVAARAGVR
-2593 SFVDDVAIE
+2593 TFVDDVAVE
-2602 DLHTPQEVEIFLD
+2602 DVHTPQVAEIFLD
-2615 HEITFA
+2615 REVTFA
-2621 VDSAEDAASFVDTDP
+2621 VDSAEDAQSFVDADP
-2636 TFTRANHD
+2636 TFTRATVD
-2644 AETGEWSVTR
+2644 EETGEWSVTR
-2654 LPGARTRVPR
+2654 LPGARTHVPR

-2669 RKVGGQFPTGFDP
+2669 RKVGGQFPTDFDP

-2755 IPSDVLQETLP
+2755 IPSDILQETLP
-2766 NVIAAHTMQSYVGGY
+2766 NVVAAHTMQSYVGGY

-2828 FANMNATADSDKM
+2828 FANMNATADSDAM

-2870 ILLARGSVAVK
+2870 ILLTRGSVAAK
-2881 LGLPVKSVVG
+2881 LGLPVQSVVG
-2891 FAASYADGAHT
+2891 YAASFADGAHT
-2902 SIPAPGQGALA
+2902 SIPAPGMGALA
-2913 AGRGGKNSRLA
+2913 AGRGGQGSKLSKELA
-2924 RELSALGVGAD
+2924 KLGVGAD
-2935 DIAVVSKH
+2935 DISVVSKH

-2954 SKLHT
+2954 SRLHT
-2959 RLARVLGRTEGNPL
+2959 RLAKAMGRTEGNPM
-2973 YVVSQKS
+2973 YVVSQKT

-2988 AAVFQSAGLGDIFR
+2988 AAVFQTAGLGDMFR
-3002 SATIPA
+3002 TSRIPA
-3008 NRALD
+3008 NRSLD
-3013 CVDPEMASSPDLV
+3013 CVDPEMASAPNLV
-3026 WLREPLQLHRTV
+3026 WLREPLQLNRTV
-3038 KAGLVTSLGF
+3038 KAGLLTSLGF
-3048 GHVSALLALVHPEAF
+3048 GHVSALMALVHPEAF
-3063 RIAVEQELGADAAQ
+3063 RVAVANQLGEDAAQ
-3077 EWVERASARLRSGVR
+3077 QWVETASARLRAGVR

-3103 LFEEIEHR
+3103 LFEEIGHR
-3111 RFADGVDIDEAEPA
+3111 RFANDVEIDEAEPA

-3136 DGLFR
+3136 DGLLR